1 MTIASNALSLSTIRS
16 GDSNA
21 KSNPDVQV
29 KAWARKACRELA
41 FPPAGG
47 SVTVTYPIMFA
58 PRGRRPLAAAAAA
71 EINPVEAT
79 P

>member
-1 MTIASNALSLSTIRS
+1 MTIASNTLTLSTIRS

-21 KSNPDVQV
+21 KSNPDVRV
-29 KAWARKACRELA
+29 KACAREAYRELA

-47 SVTVTYPIMFA
+47 IVTVTYPIMFT
-58 PRGRRPLAAAAAA
+58 PRGRRPLAAGAAA

-79 P
+79 T